1 MFSTF
6 KRLAFTA
13 AVVFFLNGLSVS
25 QNAGAVTVT
34 DKSAVGELAF
44 WNSVKESANPEDL
57 KTYIDEFPNG
67 MFFDP
72 AVARYQN
79 LTGQR
84 LASVPQVDEAEQVL
98 PTNKTQPVVTKKPAL
113 KKKTSSARKPT
124 GVAKTATA
132 KKLGAGKRVSNCRFG
147 VDKNGKC
154 IVRTAVKK
162 KRTAAGGETGGSSGS
177 SGAGGG
183 GWN

>member
-1 MFSTF
+1 MFNSF

-13 AVVFFLNGLSVS
+13 AIVLFLNGLSVS

-67 MFFDP
+67 MFIDP
-72 AVARYQN
+72 AVARYHT

-84 LASVPQVDEAEQVL
+84 LASAPQVDEAEQV
-98 PTNKTQPVVTKKPAL
+98 PPAYETQPVVAKKPAL
-113 KKKTSSARKPT
+113 KKKTSSVRKPT

-132 KKLGAGKRVSNCRFG
+132 KKLGASKRVSNCRFG

-162 KRTAAGGETGGSSGS
+162 KKRAADGGGGGP
-177 SGAGGG
+177 GGG

>member
-1 MFSTF
+1 MFNTF

-13 AVVFFLNGLSVS
+13 AIVLFLNGLSVS

-67 MFFDP
+67 MFIDP
-72 AVARYQN
+72 AVARYHT

-84 LASVPQVDEAEQVL
+84 LASAPQVDEAEQV
-98 PTNKTQPVVTKKPAL
+98 PSAYETQPVVTKKTAL

-124 GVAKTATA
+124 GVARTATT

-147 VDKNGKC
+147 VDKSGKC

-162 KRTAAGGETGGSSGS
+162 KKRAADGGGGGP
-177 SGAGGG
+177 GGG